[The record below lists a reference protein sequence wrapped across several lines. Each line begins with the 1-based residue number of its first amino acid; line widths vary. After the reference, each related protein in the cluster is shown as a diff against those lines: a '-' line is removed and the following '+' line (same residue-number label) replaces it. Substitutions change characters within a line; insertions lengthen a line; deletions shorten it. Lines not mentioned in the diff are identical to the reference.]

1 MGGGFA
7 GRTARQH
14 PDLTT
19 SALGRAT
26 PAIVLGVLAVNGILS
41 AILAVFFLPLRIGV
55 VPFPVSAVLS
65 GALNVALV
73 WTALLWT
80 DSVRLA
86 ALPMWTWLA
95 AVGVF
100 ILGGPGGNI
109 MFGSSGLGA
118 LALLIL
124 LVCGMIPPTVVLKRR
139 TA

>member
-1 MGGGFA
+1 M
-7 GRTARQH
+7 
-14 PDLTT
+14 
-19 SALGRAT
+19 
-26 PAIVLGVLAVNGILS
+26 LGVLAVNGILS

-124 LVCGMIPPTVVLKRR
+124 LVCGMVPPTVVLKRR